1 MSPERE
7 WWLRVPAVLLGPR
20 AVFVALRDGSQEQVD
35 ARQEPVLALVYL
47 AGIAAVLSTS
57 TAGRLLDDAEY
68 DGLLVAVWAVV
79 AGGLY
84 AFAGYWLIG
93 GALYLGARGLGGLG
107 DYRRG
112 RHVLAFALAPLA
124 LSLLVLWP
132 VQLIAFGGDLFRR
145 GGSDSGAAGTVF
157 DVLELGVRRLVGG
170 APARRRARRARLEL
184 GARARRTRAG
194 RALPS
199 CVRVPPV
206 DLLATAR
213 RAPAPPR
220 ASSRCAAP
228 RGSGARAPR
237 RRRPRPRARSPW
249 PGRRTA

>member
-20 AVFVALRDGSQEQVD
+20 AVFVALRDGSREQVD

-47 AGIAAVLSTS
+47 AGIAAVLGTS
-57 TAGRLLDDAEY
+57 TAGRLFDDPEY

-79 AGGLY
+79 AGGFY

-132 VQLIAFGGDLFRR
+132 VELAAFGGDLFRR
-145 GGSDSGAAGTVF
+145 GGSDEGTAGTVF
-157 DVLELGVRRLVGG
+157 DVLELAFALWSAALLLVGVRAVHGWSWWRS
-170 APARRRARRARLEL
+170 L
-184 GARARRTRAG
+184 GALGLVALFLTAF
-194 RALPS
+194 AYLPS
-199 CVRVPPV
+199 V
-206 DLLATAR
+206 L
-213 RAPAPPR
+213 
-220 ASSRCAAP
+220 
-228 RGSGARAPR
+228 
-237 RRRPRPRARSPW
+237 
-249 PGRRTA
+249 

>member
-1 MSPERE
+1 
-7 WWLRVPAVLLGPR
+7 LRVPAVLLGPR

-57 TAGRLLDDAEY
+57 TAGRLFDDPEY
-68 DGLLVAVWAVV
+68 DRLLVAVWAVV

-132 VQLIAFGGDLFRR
+132 VELAAFGGDLFRR
-145 GGSDSGAAGTVF
+145 GGSDEGTAGTVF
-157 DVLELGVRRLVGG
+157 DVLELAFALWSAALLLVGVRAVHGWSWSRS
-170 APARRRARRARLEL
+170 L
-184 GARARRTRAG
+184 GALGLVTLFLAAF
-194 RALPS
+194 AYLPS
-199 CVRVPPV
+199 V
-206 DLLATAR
+206 L
-213 RAPAPPR
+213 
-220 ASSRCAAP
+220 
-228 RGSGARAPR
+228 
-237 RRRPRPRARSPW
+237 
-249 PGRRTA
+249 

>member
-47 AGIAAVLSTS
+47 AGIAAVLGTT
-57 TAGRLLDDAEY
+57 TAGRLFDDPEY
-68 DGLLVAVWAVV
+68 DGVLVAVWAVV
-79 AGGLY
+79 AGGFY

-132 VQLIAFGGDLFRR
+132 VELAAFGGDLFRR
-145 GGSDSGAAGTVF
+145 GGSDDGTAGTVF
-157 DVLELGVRRLVGG
+157 DVLELAFALWSAALLLIGVRAVHGWSWWRS
-170 APARRRARRARLEL
+170 L
-184 GARARRTRAG
+184 GALGLVALFLA
-194 RALPS
+194 AFAYLPS
-199 CVRVPPV
+199 
-206 DLLATAR
+206 
-213 RAPAPPR
+213 
-220 ASSRCAAP
+220 SF
-228 RGSGARAPR
+228 
-237 RRRPRPRARSPW
+237 
-249 PGRRTA
+249 